1 MKPESELPPLSPERA
16 FEIIERPELWPDD
29 PAQQAE
35 LAELLELHLALSA
48 PGVAAQM
55 LGAARSAAFR
65 FPWLMTA
72 AATIL
77 VAVPLTYHAVR
88 GRELARVAQDQA
100 RIQDLARRRGED
112 RLWAAFFQQSS
123 TLIQDFSRHP
133 EACAQ
138 QNTEDRAADLAIAQA
153 LLQASHGL
161 AAQDAPG
168 PEAEA
173 VRADL
178 HAWLREL
185 AMEDPC
191 MNPGRA
197 EELRRWADDHNL
209 EDEAQRLSRRL
220 KQDAS

>member
-1 MKPESELPPLSPERA
+1 MRPEPETRPLSPERA
-16 FEIIERPELWPDD
+16 FEILERPELWPDD

-48 PGVAAQM
+48 RGVAAQ
-55 LGAARSAAFR
+55 AIDTARPQAFR

-72 AATIL
+72 AAAIL
-77 VAVPLTYHAVR
+77 VAVPLTYHTVH
-88 GRELARVAQDQA
+88 GRELARAAQDQA
-100 RIQDLARRRGED
+100 RIQDLATRRGED

-123 TLIQDFSRHP
+123 SLIQDFSRHP

-138 QNTEDRAADLAIAQA
+138 KNTEDRAADLAIAQA

-220 KQDAS
+220 KRDAS